1 MELQIADYVLVG
13 LASAMVV
20 LGVFRGF
27 SGTLAF
33 FLSVAAASAA
43 ATFGW
48 TLSAEYM
55 ALAWVR
61 VAAVS
66 AASLA
71 VFGLVR
77 ILVAKTVHLLLA
89 QPTDAILGA
98 FAGAA
103 CFLVLVYAWTYVG
116 TRVHDDYPAV
126 RDCSSL
132 ITLCAHYVG

>member
-13 LASAMVV
+13 LASALVV

-48 TLSAEYM
+48 TLSADHIS
-55 ALAWVR
+55 LVWLR

-66 AASLA
+66 ASALV
-71 VFGLVR
+71 VFGVVR
-77 ILVAKTVHLLLA
+77 ILVVKFVHFLLS

-98 FAGAA
+98 VAGAA
-103 CFLVLVYAWTYVG
+103 CFLFLVYVWTYIG
-116 TRVHDDYPAV
+116 TRVYDDYPAV
-126 RDCSSL
+126 RDCSTF
-132 ITLCAHYVG
+132 ICLCASYVG